1 MRGWPPNELV
11 CLLKRCFN
19 INHIHQTHAYIVLRG
34 LDQHNLLLSQ
44 FIDTTSSL
52 GFIEYAYSLFTHKAN
67 QPQLTSDDND
77 TLYLYNTTIKALSRS
92 RSPRFAKQAIIVYNR
107 IQLSGLRPDT
117 YSFPFVLKAVVRLS
131 ELQCGRAVHSQ
142 AIATGL
148 ASEVNVVTALIQM
161 YSSCGGCVCDARKL
175 FDDGVGFIRGD
186 VVVMWNAMVAGYV
199 KIGGL
204 ENARDLFEKMPQRNV
219 ISWTA
224 LIAGYAQNNR
234 PDDAINVFRRMQID
248 ENVEPDEIAMLA
260 VLSACADL
268 GALELGEWIHNYVEK
283 LGLNKNII
291 PLRNALIDMYAKSG
305 NITKALQVFET
316 MKHRSIITWTTIIA
330 GLALHGLGR
339 EALDMFFRM
348 ERARVKPNEV
358 TFIAILSACTHVGLV
373 EMGRWYFNNMESKYG
388 IEPRI
393 EHYGCMVD
401 LLGRSGYLQEALEL
415 VKRMPFEPNAA
426 IWGSLLA
433 ASNVHCDA
441 ELGEHALLHLL
452 QLEPHN
458 SGNYALLSNIY
469 ATLGRWNDSGMV
481 RKVMRDT
488 GVKKMPGWS
497 FIEVSNRV
505 HEFIAGEKSHPQ
517 FNGIYEILVNIN
529 GHLKMVGHVQ
539 KGGGG
544 LLEFD
549 E

>member
-1 MRGWPPNELV
+1 MRRWPPNELV
-11 CLLKRCFN
+11 CLLKRCSN
-19 INHIHQTHAYIVLRG
+19 ISHIHQTHAYLVLRG

-52 GFIEYAYSLFTHKAN
+52 GFIEYAYSLFTHKTK

-92 RSPRFAKQAIIVYNR
+92 RSPRFSKQAIIVYNR

-161 YSSCGGCVCDARKL
+161 YSSCGDVFVML
-175 FDDGVGFIRGD
+175 IGD
-186 VVVMWNAMVAGYV
+186 
-199 KIGGL
+199 L

-291 PLRNALIDMYAKSG
+291 PLRNALIDMYTKSG

-316 MKHRSIITWTTIIA
+316 MKHKSIITWTTIIA

-358 TFIAILSACTHVGLV
+358 TFITVLSACTHVGLV

-415 VKRMPFEPNAA
+415 VKQMPFEPNAA
-426 IWGSLLA
+426 IWGLFLLPPMFT
-433 ASNVHCDA
+433 VM
-441 ELGEHALLHLL
+441 
-452 QLEPHN
+452 
-458 SGNYALLSNIY
+458 LS
-469 ATLGRWNDSGMV
+469 RWNDSGMV

-488 GVKKMPGWS
+488 GVKKMPGGS